1 MLELLAMAV
10 VVSLSVLDGVHIR
23 FCGNGHLGFRP
34 YGDSLFSN
42 ARNAG
47 PVKRNQKRFAPPLGA
62 SLRLGMPERRH

>member
-42 ARNAG
+42 AKKVSKNAL
-47 PVKRNQKRFAPPLGA
+47 PHHSVP
-62 SLRLGMPERRH
+62 